1 MKIMLKLYFEIDRSI
16 QILSHRDN
24 ISMISLFFSKILS
37 KDHLSKSLIQKFYIS
52 ISLNNNIKRRDTMKR
67 SIKSNISRY

>member
-37 KDHLSKSLIQKFYIS
+37 KDHLSKSVIQKFYIS

-67 SIKSNISRY
+67 SIKSNIPRY

>member
-37 KDHLSKSLIQKFYIS
+37 KDHLSKSVIQKFYI
-52 ISLNNNIKRRDTMKR
+52 K
-67 SIKSNISRY
+67 

>member
-67 SIKSNISRY
+67 SIKSNIPRY

>member
-37 KDHLSKSLIQKFYIS
+37 KDHLSKSVIQKFYIS